1 MRRFG
6 MALVLA
12 VALVALAAPTGFAA
26 KPVKVPV
33 DFAGTAPVSGICSFP
48 ITVDFHVTGTST
60 FYLDGNGV
68 VIREEDHWFEQDTF
82 SANGKTGVGDGERF
96 NQSWTF
102 DSAGNVLS
110 NFVSGQVENVTLPDG
125 TRFFSAGRVNFLNH
139 PNFVVTPDTG
149 HSGNVDALCAAFA

>member
-82 SANGKTGVGDGERF
+82 SANGKTGVG
-96 NQSWTF
+96 
-102 DSAGNVLS
+102 
-110 NFVSGQVENVTLPDG
+110 
-125 TRFFSAGRVNFLNH
+125 
-139 PNFVVTPDTG
+139 
-149 HSGNVDALCAAFA
+149 